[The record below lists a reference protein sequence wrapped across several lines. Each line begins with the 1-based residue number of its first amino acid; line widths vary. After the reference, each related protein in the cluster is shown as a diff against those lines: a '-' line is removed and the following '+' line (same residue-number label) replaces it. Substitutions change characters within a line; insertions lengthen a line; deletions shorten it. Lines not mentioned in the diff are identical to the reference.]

1 MTQKSKQEQQLT
13 QLQQLKGKNVLITG
27 AATGIGAAI
36 ALNMA
41 HNGANIA
48 LNHWNTSAQAEAL
61 RAEILALGV
70 DCRIYECDVASYS
83 GTKQM
88 VESVIADFGRVDVLV
103 NNAGIAVDNLCL
115 RMSEED
121 YDRVMDVNLKS
132 AFNLSKHL
140 YRHFM
145 KNRGGSIINIA
156 SVCGLNGWERQA
168 NYAASKG
175 GMISL
180 TKTIAKELAGRGV
193 RANAICPGFI
203 ATDMTSR
210 LEGDG
215 RDEFAQA
222 IPMRRLGTPEDVAP
236 LAVFLASD
244 GSRYITGETIRVD
257 GGLCI

>member
-1 MTQKSKQEQQLT
+1 M
-13 QLQQLKGKNVLITG
+13 LKDKNVLITG
-27 AATGIGAAI
+27 AATGIGRAI
-36 ALNMA
+36 ALDMA
-41 HNGANIA
+41 QNGAHIA
-48 LNHWNTSAQAEAL
+48 LNHLGTADAAKQL
-61 RAEILALGV
+61 QDEILALGG
-70 DCRIYECDVASYS
+70 DCKIYECDVASYE

-88 VESVIADFGRVDVLV
+88 TEEVINDFGKVDVLV

-145 KNRGGSIINIA
+145 KNRSGSIINIA

-180 TKTIAKELAGRGV
+180 TKTIAKELAGRGI

-203 ATDMTSR
+203 DTDMTAA
-210 LEGDG
+210 LEGDN
-215 RDEFAQA
+215 RDQFESGV
-222 IPMRRLGTPEDVAP
+222 PMRRLGKPEDVSG